1 MSVLSQ
7 NKHGLG
13 KQTDLRSS
21 PTSSPCSKYME
32 VSELQAPILKMGLEL
47 IKIAVQSHSLVRL
60 FATPWT
66 ATRQAALSSTVSR
79 ILLRVMSME
88 LVMPPNQLILS
99 RPLLLLPSIF
109 IRINVYA
116 VPGTWYVK

>member
-1 MSVLSQ
+1 
-7 NKHGLG
+7 
-13 KQTDLRSS
+13 
-21 PTSSPCSKYME
+21 ME

-66 ATRQAALSSTVSR
+66 ATRQAALSSTISR
-79 ILLRVMSME
+79 ILLKVMSME
-88 LVMPPNQLILS
+88 LVMPPNQLILC

-109 IRINVYA
+109 IRINIYE